1 MAIFNSFLYV
11 YQRVNMDHGT
21 HGMESLA
28 AKTSLWMFWMFIVTI
43 YSEFSH

>member
-1 MAIFNSFLYV
+1 MLV

-28 AKTSLWMFWMFIVTI
+28 AKTSLWMFWMFISKTCARKTI
-43 YSEFSH
+43 S